1 MADYL
6 YQPGQEVVIRPDL
19 SNNKGYRMLSGPRAS
34 NKSDWWGIF
43 PFMKRHAGKVITIDC
58 ITEDGVYTAKG
69 ISGCVWTDEMFAGPA
84 NDECYC
90 QSLL

>member
-6 YQPGQEVVIRPDL
+6 YQPGQEVMVRPDL
-19 SNNKGYRMLSGPRAS
+19 SNDPGYRMLSGPRS
-34 NKSDWWGIF
+34 GRNERWGIF
-43 PFMKRHAGKVITIDC
+43 SYMKNYAGKFIKIDH